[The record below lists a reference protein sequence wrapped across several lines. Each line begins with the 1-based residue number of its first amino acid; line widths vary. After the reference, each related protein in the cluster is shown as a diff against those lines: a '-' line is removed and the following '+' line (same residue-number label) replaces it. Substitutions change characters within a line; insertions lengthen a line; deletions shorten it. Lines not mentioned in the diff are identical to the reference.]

1 MSNTI
6 TLWVPENFENPIPH
20 SWSAED
26 CALVLQLGISA
37 VNIVKKDE
45 LGDHDKVFATLR
57 QIISSDQENIRNDN
71 ERLQKER
78 DEMNECMIRQQAKL
92 ENIENELRLEHK
104 LQHEHLLEE
113 KTSSMRESIVNLE
126 HQLRSSTQS
135 LEISMRTNGDI
146 STQKDLLQKEKDD
159 LTKRLA
165 EKDRV
170 KTSNESGR
178 SNEENTKVILQ
189 EGGLFVRDTSK
200 GTHNLYYHD
209 KLVSLEFIQKD
220 DTNSGI
226 PMYKT
231 DDVICSLEDKCYK
244 NSNKLGP
251 EIEKF
256 LEIRKAMQIGKRA
269 DCFVWYSTTTIP
281 RRGHK
286 RKSFQ
291 YEQLEDG
298 RFCVTGW
305 IGAKDISD
313 EELVMFVHEVID
325 QQKCLMGLKTT
336 IPLEND
342 TIQNFTTTSEYT
354 MKLAKAQLAQ
364 VDKMTVNIKELA
376 QQRDDIR
383 CTALEMI
390 LRQYA
395 TLKEHNLLSKSDQV
409 LNDSLTSLNNE
420 KRTEADKFI
429 KKQDEFLHL
438 QVNMKGSSSVNSSVN
453 KKRKV

>member
-37 VNIVKKDE
+37 LNILKKDE
-45 LGDHDKVFATLR
+45 LDKGDHDKVFATLR
-57 QIISSDQENIRNDN
+57 QIISSDQENIRKDN

-104 LQHEHLLEE
+104 LQHERLLEE

-135 LEISMRTNGDI
+135 LEISMRTTSDI
-146 STQKDLLQKEKDD
+146 STQKDLLQKEKDE

-165 EKDRV
+165 ENDRV
-170 KTSNESGR
+170 KTSNESGS

-200 GTHNLYYHD
+200 GTHNLHYHD

-220 DTNSGI
+220 DTNSCI

-231 DDVICSLEDKCYK
+231 DAKVICSLEDKCYK
-244 NSNKLGP
+244 HSNKLGP

-281 RRGHK
+281 RYGHK

-305 IGAKDISD
+305 IGADDISE
-313 EELVMFVHEVID
+313 EELVMFVQEVID
-325 QQKCLMGLKTT
+325 QQKCLMDLKTT
-336 IPLEND
+336 LPLEND
-342 TIQNFTTTSEYT
+342 TIQNLTTTSEYT

-364 VDKMTVNIKELA
+364 VDKMTVNIKELE
-376 QQRDDIR
+376 QQRDGIR

-395 TLKEHNLLSKSDQV
+395 TLKEHNLLSKSDHV
-409 LNDSLTSLNNE
+409 LNDSLMSLNNE

-429 KKQDEFLHL
+429 KNKDEFLHL
-438 QVNMKGSSSVNSSVN
+438 QVNMKGSSSAN

>member
-6 TLWVPENFENPIPH
+6 TLWVPEKFENPIPH

-37 VNIVKKDE
+37 VNIVKKDQ
-45 LGDHDKVFATLR
+45 LDKGDHDKVFATLR
-57 QIISSDQENIRNDN
+57 QIISSDQENIRKDN

-78 DEMNECMIRQQAKL
+78 DEMNECMIRQQAQIK
-92 ENIENELRLEHK
+92 NIENELELEHK
-104 LQHEHLLEE
+104 LQHERLLKE

-135 LEISMRTNGDI
+135 LEISMRTTSDI

-159 LTKRLA
+159 LIKRLA
-165 EKDRV
+165 ETDRV
-170 KTSNESGR
+170 KTSNESG
-178 SNEENTKVILQ
+178 SYNEENTKVILQ

-200 GTHNLYYHD
+200 GTHNLHYHD
-209 KLVSLEFIQKD
+209 KLVSKSFLQKE

-231 DDVICSLEDKCYK
+231 DAKVILSFEDKCYK
-244 NSNKLGP
+244 HSNKLG
-251 EIEKF
+251 EQIQKF
-256 LEIRKAMQIGKRA
+256 HEIRKAMQIGKRA

-281 RRGHK
+281 IRRHQ
-286 RKSFQ
+286 RKYIE

-305 IGAKDISD
+305 IGADDISE
-313 EELVMFVHEVID
+313 EELVIFVQEVID
-325 QQKCLMGLKTT
+325 QQECLMDLKTT
-336 IPLEND
+336 LPLEND
-342 TIQNFTTTSEYT
+342 TIQNLTTTSEYT

-364 VDKMTVNIKELA
+364 VDKMTSNIKELE
-376 QQRDDIR
+376 QQRDGIR
-383 CTALEMI
+383 CTALEMV

-395 TLKEHNLLSKSDQV
+395 TLKEHNLLSKSDHI
-409 LNDSLTSLNNE
+409 LNDSLMSLNNE

-429 KKQDEFLHL
+429 KNKDEFLHL
-438 QVNMKGSSSVNSSVN
+438 QVNMKGSSS